1 FDLGLIGFEPD
12 RLQDILKGVGSG
24 GLTDPDSVPEITDQ
38 PVSRP
43 GDIWLLGNH
52 RVGCG
57 DSTSAVDVMPVL
69 AGSQPHLMVAGPPYG
84 VGYDPSWRAR
94 RNLSSDRLAQG
105 KVLNDDRADWR
116 EAYPFLFSPGEAEPL
131 RLEATAATGETD
143 SAVEEVGFEPSVPP

>member
-69 AGSQPHLMVAGPPYG
+69 AGSQPHLMV
-84 VGYDPSWRAR
+84 R
-94 RNLSSDRLAQG
+94 LSSCCVAPGACRQ
-105 KVLNDDRADWR
+105 RA
-116 EAYPFLFSPGEAEPL
+116 AHPVY
-131 RLEATAATGETD
+131 
-143 SAVEEVGFEPSVPP
+143 